1 MLNIE
6 NLRFDNNGLIPAVI
20 QDASTKAVLTVA
32 YMNRDS
38 LERTVETG
46 QTWFFSRSRNELW
59 HKGET
64 SGHFQLVKEIR
75 ADCDGDALLIEA
87 VPLGPACHT
96 GETSCFYRSL
106 VEVEMEDS
114 RSVIEKL
121 FETVKER
128 KANPKEGSYTNYLF
142 DKGIDKILKKV
153 GEETSEVIIAAKN
166 SSKEELIY
174 ETADLFY
181 HMTVL
186 LVSQGIEPSD
196 IASELLKRVK

>member
-1 MLNIE
+1 MNLE
-6 NLRFDNNGLIPAVI
+6 DLRFDSNGLITAVI
-20 QDASTKAVLTVA
+20 QDVSTKEVLMVA
-32 YMNRDS
+32 YMNEES
-38 LERTVETG
+38 LHKTIETG

-64 SGHFQLVKEIR
+64 SGNFQHVKGIR
-75 ADCDGDALLIEA
+75 YDCDGDALLIE
-87 VPLGPACHT
+87 VEPLGPSCHT
-96 GETSCFYRSL
+96 GEKSCFYRGI
-106 VEVEMEDS
+106 VESEPIV
-114 RSVIEKL
+114 SVISQL
-121 FETVKER
+121 FDTVKIR

-174 ETADLFY
+174 ETADLVY

-186 LVSQGIEPSD
+186 LVNQGIDPIEISN
-196 IASELLKRVK
+196 ELKKRVK

>member
-1 MLNIE
+1 MSLKDLN
-6 NLRFDNNGLIPAVI
+6 FDSNGLITTVI
-20 QDASTKAVLTVA
+20 QDVFTKEILMVA
-32 YMNRDS
+32 YMNEES
-38 LERTVETG
+38 LNKTIETG

-64 SGHFQLVKEIR
+64 SGNFQHVKGIR
-75 ADCDGDALLIEA
+75 YDCDGDALLIE
-87 VPLGPACHT
+87 VEPQGPSCHT
-96 GETSCFYRSL
+96 GERSCFYRNI
-106 VEVEMEDS
+106 VESDS
-114 RSVIEKL
+114 AQVNSIISRL

-166 SSKEELIY
+166 NSKDELIY
-174 ETADLFY
+174 ETADLVY

-186 LVSQGIEPSD
+186 LVNQGIDPKE
-196 IASELLKRVK
+196 ILNELKKRVK

>member
-20 QDASTKAVLTVA
+20 QDASTKALLMVA

-38 LERTVETG
+38 LEKTIETG

-75 ADCDGDALLIEA
+75 VDCDGDALLIEA

-153 GEETSEVIIAAKN
+153 GEETSEVIIATKN